1 MSAWRPVL
9 WLAGPRWILALGGET
24 DLVRPADEQYDRIVR
39 VALLIGVVL
48 VASIA
53 GAIAWSHADRSAA
66 AASSTVSARTRVAQ
80 ESTAVAHLHGRTVTA
95 TLPQL
100 KHTPPWNT
108 LPGSEAA
115 SVRELRREGWHHVE
129 CTTGAR
135 GGYTCS
141 GDKGSA
147 RNLRGISLAVIESSP
162 R

>member
-1 MSAWRPVL
+1 LL
-9 WLAGPRWILALGGET
+9 WLGGES
-24 DLVRPADEQYDRIVR
+24 DVVGPADEQYDRIVR
-39 VALLIGVVL
+39 VAVLIGVV
-48 VASIA
+48 VFVSIA

-66 AASSTVSARTRVAQ
+66 AASSTVSARTRVAE
-80 ESTAVAHLHGRTVTA
+80 ESTTVAHLHGRTVTA

-115 SVRELRREGWHHVE
+115 SMRELRREGWHHVE

-147 RNLRGISLAVIESSP
+147 GNLRGISVVVIESSP